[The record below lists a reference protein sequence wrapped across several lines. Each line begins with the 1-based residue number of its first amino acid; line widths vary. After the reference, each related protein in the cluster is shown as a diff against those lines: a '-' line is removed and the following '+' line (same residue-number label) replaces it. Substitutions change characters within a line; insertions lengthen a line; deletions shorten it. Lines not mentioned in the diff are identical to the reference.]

1 LSPPQD
7 QEHDQDHEQ
16 ELKIDPVHPFIFSEP
31 TLFEEKSMKTRN
43 RSFLTFI
50 ALCALICPII
60 AHAKTPKQP
69 APDLVIEKTTQTSS
83 TFWVVKVRNNG
94 NGDSAP
100 TTLKMVATPG
110 GSYSCPVAAI
120 KAGGTTDVPCRM
132 PFKAKADM
140 RCEFTVNPD
149 KSITEASYANNRTV
163 SSTNP
168 KFN

>member
-1 LSPPQD
+1 M
-7 QEHDQDHEQ
+7 
-16 ELKIDPVHPFIFSEP
+16 KIHPRSSLAFI
-31 TLFEEKSMKTRN
+31 
-43 RSFLTFI
+43 I
-50 ALCALICPII
+50 AFTLICPLV
-60 AHAKTPKQP
+60 AAAKTPKQL

-83 TFWVVKVRNNG
+83 TFWIVKVKNTG

-120 KAGGTTDVPCRM
+120 KAGGTVDVPCRL

-140 RCEFTVNPD
+140 RCEFTVNPE

>member
-1 LSPPQD
+1 MQ
-7 QEHDQDHEQ
+7 
-16 ELKIDPVHPFIFSEP
+16 
-31 TLFEEKSMKTRN
+31 TGN

-50 ALCALICPII
+50 ALCALIYPLV
-60 AHAKTPKQP
+60 AHAKTPKQS

-83 TFWVVKVRNNG
+83 TFWVVKVRNTG

-120 KAGGTTDVPCRM
+120 KAGGTAEVPCRM

-149 KSITEASYANNRTV
+149 KSIAEASYANNRTV

>member
-1 LSPPQD
+1 MSP
-7 QEHDQDHEQ
+7 
-16 ELKIDPVHPFIFSEP
+16 
-31 TLFEEKSMKTRN
+31 LFAE
-43 RSFLTFI
+43 
-50 ALCALICPII
+50 
-60 AHAKTPKQP
+60 AKAP

-83 TFWVVKVRNNG
+83 TFWVVKVKNTG

-110 GSYSCPVAAI
+110 GAYTCPVAAI
-120 KAGGTTDVPCRM
+120 KAGGTADVPCKM

-140 RCEFTVNPD
+140 RCEFILNPE
-149 KSITEASYANNRTV
+149 KSIAESSYANNRTV